1 MITPP
6 NCLAREFYRTGQVKG
21 LVSIDCGLWWAGLSY
36 CAISIS
42 GWSRWV
48 GGCDDCGVITGSPAG
63 HIGLVDYDVVELSNL
78 HRQVIKN

>member
-36 CAISIS
+36 FAISS
-42 GWSRWV
+42 SSWSRWV
-48 GGCDDCGVITGSPAG
+48 GVTIVTSLLDHV
-63 HIGLVDYDVVELSNL
+63 
-78 HRQVIKN
+78 QVILD